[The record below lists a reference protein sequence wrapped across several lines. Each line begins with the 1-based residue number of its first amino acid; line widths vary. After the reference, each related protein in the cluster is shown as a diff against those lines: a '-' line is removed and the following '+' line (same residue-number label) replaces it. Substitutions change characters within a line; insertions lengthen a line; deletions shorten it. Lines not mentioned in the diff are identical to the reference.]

1 MSGKNI
7 FPSKICLNLFCIF
20 LVWVIVLIPNLS
32 FSKTILASP
41 IPCLD
46 QFYPVY
52 KDVTKHRPVSGV
64 SDIKLVI
71 NKRERKLFVLRNG
84 KPWKVYSVALSQIPY
99 GDKRKEGDKRT
110 PEGEFYVCK
119 KDPNSK
125 YYLSLEL
132 SYPSLKHAEKG
143 LKAGLISK
151 KEYLAII
158 HSLEEGKI
166 PPQNT
171 NLGGHICIHGGGN
184 GTNWTEGCIAL
195 KNKDISELYKIV
207 QIGTPVVIFPR

>member
-1 MSGKNI
+1 VS
-7 FPSKICLNLFCIF
+7 S
-20 LVWVIVLIPNLS
+20 
-32 FSKTILASP
+32 ASE
-41 IPCLD
+41 
-46 QFYPVY
+46 
-52 KDVTKHRPVSGV
+52 
-64 SDIKLVI
+64 IKLVI

-99 GDKRKEGDKRT
+99 GDKRQEGDKRT

-125 YYLSLEL
+125 YYLSLEI
-132 SYPSLKHAEKG
+132 SYPSLKHAKQG

-158 HSLEEGKI
+158 HSLEEGKT

-184 GTNWTEGCIAL
+184 DTNWTEGCIAL

-207 QIGTPVVIFPR
+207 RIGTPVVILPR